1 MKMLEETVMLEETR
15 AFLSRVLVPGAPTM
29 TSLPVEQARR
39 MVNGAIDLLERPAPA
54 LPRIETF
61 TIPGPAGELPVRLYD
76 PQNTGGD
83 APVVLFFHG
92 GGWVFGNLHSHNS
105 LCADIADRLGLR
117 VLAVDYR
124 LAPEHPFPAALEDA
138 AAAAEWLAA
147 SPDGQLDA
155 MNGGVT
161 GLILAGDSA
170 GGNLAAVLAR
180 QLAGKAAIPVLGQL
194 LLYPAVDMIGTY
206 ASAKS
211 FAQGYM
217 LDEDDLA
224 FFSSAYLPR
233 RALRADPRVSP
244 LLAESFEGLP
254 PTVVVTCG
262 LDPLRDQGRA
272 YAERLAEAGV
282 PVHYEEFEGQIHGC
296 FTMRKALPSAHQR
309 LLHCLDILR
318 GMLH

>member
-1 MKMLEETVMLEETR
+1 MLEETTILEETE
-15 AFLSRVLVPGAPTM
+15 AFLARVLVPGAPKM
-29 TSLPVEQARR
+29 TSLPIEQARR

-61 TIPGPAGELPVRLYD
+61 AIPGPAGDMNVRLYD
-76 PQNTGGD
+76 PLGTGAD

-92 GGWVFGNLHSHNS
+92 GGWVFGNLSTHNS
-105 LCADIADRLGLR
+105 LCADIALQFGLR

-138 AAAAEWLAA
+138 AAAAAWLAA
-147 SPDGQLDA
+147 SPAIL
-155 MNGGVT
+155 NGGVT

-170 GGNLAAVLAR
+170 GGNIAAVLAH
-180 QLAGKAAIPVLGQL
+180 QLAGKAGQPLGVPLLAQL
-194 LLYPAVDMIGTY
+194 LLYPAVDMIGSY
-206 ASAKS
+206 ASAAS

-217 LDEDDLA
+217 LDEEDLM
-224 FFSSAYLPR
+224 FFTSAYLPR

-244 LLAESFEGLP
+244 LLAESLEGLP
-254 PTVVVTCG
+254 PTVLVTCG

-282 PVHYEEFEGQIHGC
+282 RVAHEEIAGQIHGC
-296 FTMRKALPSAHQR
+296 FTMRKALPSAHER
-309 LLHCLDILR
+309 LIRCLDILR
-318 GMLH
+318 GMFH